1 MLCAKKTKTNTQK
14 QQQHFYLKTKP
25 KQKNKTKKENNI
37 QYNTINTINQKY
49 IKTKSQ
55 NMEHEL

>member
-49 IKTKSQ
+49 KNKKSK
-55 NMEHEL
+55 HGT